1 MATSAIRGLSIL
13 QNKTQKDHCS
23 RPSAA
28 GGAYPEEL
36 ASRGSSY
43 NKPSEAISE
52 HVDIKIFLGEHAFTP
67 LALHTFLLKLHQCT
81 HPGMQLP
88 VGNSWIHLNWNL
100 LLWISLKFE
109 FHQPL
114 IFWKCD
120 VISCIAVTP
129 FMYSISTF
137 YQANMTPDILYFQLE
152 WNGQWHIEF

>member
-28 GGAYPEEL
+28 GGVHPEEL

-67 LALHTFLLKLHQCT
+67 LALHTFLLNLHQCT

-100 LLWISLKFE
+100 LLWISIKFE

-114 IFWKCD
+114 ISYFESVMSFPALLWHHLC
-120 VISCIAVTP
+120 TP
-129 FMYSISTF
+129 YQHFIKQTWLQIFSTF
-137 YQANMTPDILYFQLE
+137 NLNEMGSDI
-152 WNGQWHIEF
+152 